1 MIVSKKFV
9 PSLFTILN
17 AFCGLMSIIN
27 ASNGLY
33 EQACYFIVYASLFDA
48 IDGLAARITKSSSE
62 FGVELDSL
70 SDVVSFGVA
79 PSFLLY
85 AIHFKNYNG
94 IGMFVAAMV
103 MAFSAI
109 RLARFNISLSGF
121 DKDKFTGL
129 PTPATAIT
137 IISYLLYYHDKIFSN
152 ATSDI
157 AIFILTIGLSLLMV
171 SKFKYPTLPRFSSR
185 SVKQHPVEYI
195 ILIIAV
201 LIGIYTKGEAVF
213 FLLLLYI
220 MTGIILTFYNM
231 IFRRRIS
238 ERNIKAAS
246 RPRKKF

>member
-185 SVKQHPVEYI
+185 SVKEHPVEYI